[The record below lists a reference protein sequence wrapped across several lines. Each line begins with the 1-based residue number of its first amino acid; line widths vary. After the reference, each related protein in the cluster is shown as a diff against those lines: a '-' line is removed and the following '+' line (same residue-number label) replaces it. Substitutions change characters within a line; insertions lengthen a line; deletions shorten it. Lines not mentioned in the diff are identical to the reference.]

1 MRSESTYK
9 SQSPRLHVIIP
20 KPRTTKIPPE
30 IYWTK
35 NWQTVTIPGGGGVT
49 WVKFGWVCAAG
60 LSEPL
65 PHYSL
70 FCGQL

>member
-1 MRSESTYK
+1 MNKLIMHAHRK
-9 SQSPRLHVIIP
+9 QKLGL
-20 KPRTTKIPPE
+20 
-30 IYWTK
+30 K
-35 NWQTVTIPGGGGVT
+35 NDTAAGRGVT
-49 WVKFGWVCAAG
+49 WVKFCWVCAAG